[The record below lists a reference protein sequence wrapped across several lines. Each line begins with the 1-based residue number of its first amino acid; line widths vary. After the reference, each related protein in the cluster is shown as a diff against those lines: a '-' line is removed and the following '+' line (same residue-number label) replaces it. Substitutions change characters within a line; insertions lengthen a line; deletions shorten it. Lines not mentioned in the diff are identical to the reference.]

1 MNTIIFDMDGT
12 LINSGKVITN
22 SINFVRE
29 NIGLEKMA
37 EKEILEY
44 INTPHINT
52 AEILYGTK
60 EFTPEQSKLFENY
73 YTQNCT
79 KDIELYDGIKEV
91 LKTLHKENKK
101 LAIATN
107 AFSSFAKEMLEYL
120 DIYRYFD
127 VIVGAD
133 MVKKPK
139 PNPEMILNIMQ
150 NLNADKSHTILIGD
164 SHKDRLSA
172 KSAEIKFLLVN
183 WGFSEHNENVI
194 NRAEEILENL

>member
-22 SINFVRE
+22 SINFVRN
-29 NIGLEKMA
+29 NIGLKKMA

-52 AEILYGTK
+52 AKILYGTEK
-60 EFTPEQSKLFENY
+60 FTQKQSKLFEDY
-73 YTQNCT
+73 YTENCT
-79 KDIELYDGIKEV
+79 KDVELYDGIENI
-91 LKTLHKENKK
+91 LKILHRENKK

-120 DIYRYFD
+120 NIYKYFD

-133 MVKKPK
+133 MVEKPK
-139 PNPEMILNIMQ
+139 PNPEMILKVIQ
-150 NLNADKSHTILIGD
+150 NLNAHKSSTILIGD

-172 KSAEIKFLLVN
+172 QSAEIKFLLVN
-183 WGFSEHNENVI
+183 WGFSEHSENVI
-194 NRAEEILENL
+194 NSAEEILEHL